1 MIMNSVL
8 CFLLSFLSWNAWNF
22 YSATGKGESKRLR
35 ILSFRFW
42 FARTHSLSIMPGIIN
57 ELCALFKSTRSTTVL
72 WVTKKLIWIH
82 AFRFR
87 DAISDNVYLPPAYTT
102 CCKDSLS
109 PWLADNLVSM
119 YHLVLFL
126 LNLCHID
133 YTLMIHELDSS
144 NWCVIHEL
152 SFSNWCVRYSSL
164 YHCTVAL

>member
-1 MIMNSVL
+1 ML
-8 CFLLSFLSWNAWNF
+8 
-22 YSATGKGESKRLR
+22 
-35 ILSFRFW
+35 
-42 FARTHSLSIMPGIIN
+42 GIIN

-126 LNLCHID
+126 LNLCHTLTIHWWFMSWTLAID
-133 YTLMIHELDSS
+133 VWFMSWALAIDVYDTAVCTIVLLLFNHFFIKKSILFNHLTSFGHDIHAVPCHLNYTFMSIH
-144 NWCVIHEL
+144 IK
-152 SFSNWCVRYSSL
+152 
-164 YHCTVAL
+164 